1 MANQR
6 KSSKKYKMKKRG
18 GSKSKTMKKGGWPW
32 DKPDPNA
39 PPANSW
45 WPFGSSDS
53 KPSIPSAGV
62 KPADPDVLKSW
73 WPFGSS
79 DSKTSIP
86 SEPVVKPAD
95 PVVKSVAPPDA
106 PTASATY
113 MSDTKTM
120 GGKQQS
126 KKSKKSKK

>member
-39 PPANSW
+39 PPAK
-45 WPFGSSDS
+45 F
-53 KPSIPSAGV
+53 
-62 KPADPDVLKSW
+62 W

-79 DSKTSIP
+79 DSKTSIL
-86 SEPVVKPAD
+86 SASVVKPAD
-95 PVVKSVAPPDA
+95 PVVKSVAPPAA
-106 PTASATY
+106 PSASTAD
-113 MSDTKTM
+113 MSNPTTM